1 MVCERLP
8 LAPILRRI
16 EGMNTIPIE
25 GIPVLGN
32 TELLQVAESPRPQ
45 RRPDWIKVRAPGGET
60 YTWLKGLMRA
70 KALHTVCEEA
80 MCPNIGDCWGRG
92 TATFLILGDV
102 CTRSCGFCDI
112 KTGRPLPLDWN
123 EPERLAQAVKAM
135 NLRHVVITSVNR
147 DERLDGGAPIFAL
160 AIRRVREI
168 MPDCSIEVLI
178 PDFKG
183 SAEAL
188 AIVLAEQPD
197 ILNHNVETVPRLFK
211 RVQPQDKYEW
221 AMATLGNAKRIS
233 PDVVTK
239 SGIMLGLGETLDE
252 IIAVMRDLRERDVDI
267 LTLGQYLQPTRQ
279 HLPIERYVHP
289 DEFAELKRIGL
300 EMGFRW
306 VESGPLVRSS
316 YHAEQQADAL
326 SVRHRRQTVLGIAPA
341 SA

>member
-1 MVCERLP
+1 MALV
-8 LAPILRRI
+8 LRRI
-16 EGMNTIPIE
+16 RDVNTIPIE
-25 GIPVLGN
+25 SIPVLGN
-32 TELLQVAESPRPQ
+32 TEAQPVTDSPRPL
-45 RRPDWIKVRAPGGET
+45 RRPDWIKVRAPSGET
-60 YTWLKGLMRA
+60 YAWLKGLMRA
-70 KALHTVCEEA
+70 KELHTVCEEA

-92 TATFLILGDV
+92 TATFLILGDT

-160 AIRRVREI
+160 SIRRVREI
-168 MPDCSIEVLI
+168 LPDCSIEVLI

-197 ILNHNVETVPRLFK
+197 ILNHNVETVPRLFR

-239 SGIMLGLGETLDE
+239 SGIMLGLGETLE
-252 IIAVMRDLRERDVDI
+252 EVTAVMRDLRERDVDI
-267 LTLGQYLQPTRQ
+267 LTIGQYLQPTRQ

-326 SVRHRRQTVLGIAPA
+326 SVRHRRQTVPGLATA
-341 SA
+341 SV